1 MELNMVE
8 VFKTNI
14 QQRRQAKLLLGI
26 LEKRFPLFRI
36 NFDLEDCDK
45 ILRIEGENIP
55 QEKIAELVKE
65 NGYQCNV
72 LD

>member
-1 MELNMVE
+1 MDLKMVE
-8 VFKTNI
+8 VFKTNVR
-14 QQRRQAKLLLGI
+14 QRRQAKLLLGI

-45 ILRIEGENIP
+45 ILRVEGENI
-55 QEKIAELVKE
+55 QREKIAKLVTE
-65 NGYQCNV
+65 NGYQCNI